1 MSTKSNASNISIFYR
16 IFDFLSIYI
25 GVSSSFYIL
34 STEIIQKDVFFITLL
49 ESLFFIL
56 LCEITN
62 FYRSSKGKPIK
73 NQFEQLFANLL
84 LCHCA
89 TFLIFNING
98 FQDMDYHS
106 IILSFLIS
114 CFSAFSLRIL
124 IRLSYRYFLKKFYRL
139 QNTMIIG
146 NSERAKQVFLE
157 IENSKWRG
165 YNNIG
170 LYSISNEQ
178 PNANFSGNFLDA
190 KKLIQEN
197 KVDKV
202 YLTMDHNNLSHIEEL
217 LVLLTDSTCST
228 VLVPNLYHFEYL
240 YTKVEDLNKIPTIP
254 LIDTDFDGLNGILK
268 RLEDIVL
275 SLCILTLISPLLLL
289 IATLIKSTSKG
300 PVLFKQTRYGLN
312 GKPINVFKFRT
323 MNVMENGSEVVQ
335 AVKND
340 HRITKIGGLL
350 RRSSLDELPQFF
362 NVLLGSMSIVGP
374 RPHAVSHNEQYRK
387 LIPGYMLRHKV
398 KPGITG
404 LAQIRGWRGETDTI
418 DKMEKRVECDLIYIR
433 NWSIWLDIKIIILTI
448 FHGFV
453 HKAAY

>member
-1 MSTKSNASNISIFYR
+1 
-16 IFDFLSIYI
+16 
-25 GVSSSFYIL
+25 
-34 STEIIQKDVFFITLL
+34 
-49 ESLFFIL
+49 
-56 LCEITN
+56 
-62 FYRSSKGKPIK
+62 
-73 NQFEQLFANLL
+73 
-84 LCHCA
+84 
-89 TFLIFNING
+89 
-98 FQDMDYHS
+98 
-106 IILSFLIS
+106 
-114 CFSAFSLRIL
+114 
-124 IRLSYRYFLKKFYRL
+124 
-139 QNTMIIG
+139 MIIG

-165 YNNIG
+165 YNNLG

-178 PNANFSGNFLDA
+178 TNSYFNGSFSDA
-190 KKLIQEN
+190 KKLILEN

-202 YLTMDHNNLSHIEEL
+202 YLTMDDNNLLHIEEL

-240 YTKVEDLNKIPTIP
+240 YTKVEDLNTIPTIP
-254 LIDTDFDGLNGILK
+254 LIDTDFDGLNGVLK
-268 RLEDIVL
+268 RVEDIVL

-289 IATLIKSTSKG
+289 IAVVIKSTSKG

-312 GKPINVFKFRT
+312 GKPIKVFKFRT
-323 MNVMENGSEVVQ
+323 MNVMENGNEVVQ

-340 HRITKIGGLL
+340 HRITKFGGLL
-350 RRSSLDELPQFF
+350 RRTSLDELPQFF

-433 NWSIWLDIKIIILTI
+433 NWSIWLDLKIIILTV